1 VYLNRSHVDAFQ
13 GLLGGMVR
21 RVVERRVK
29 AEAPSVLRG
38 LRLRLESGPP
48 PAMAPGAQR

>member
-1 VYLNRSHVDAFQ
+1 
-13 GLLGGMVR
+13 MVR

-38 LRLRLESGPP
+38 LKQRLESGPP
-48 PAMAPGAQR
+48 PAMALGGQG